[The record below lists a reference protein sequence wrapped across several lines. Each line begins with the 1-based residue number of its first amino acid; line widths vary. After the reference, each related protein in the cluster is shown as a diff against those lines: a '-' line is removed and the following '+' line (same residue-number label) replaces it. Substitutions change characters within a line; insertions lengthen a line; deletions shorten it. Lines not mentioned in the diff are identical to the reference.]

1 MSNADN
7 KAFSIRGIKKFTAST
22 VADRMSYWMRK
33 SPQEL
38 MEAAEEGT
46 LSTLDM
52 ICINSLLS
60 DVRYGKM
67 KNLDLMLSRIVGTP
81 VSQMNINQ
89 TVSNVQPV
97 KVELVGIEA
106 GDENSLKALEDLKE
120 QSDDEQ

>member
-1 MSNADN
+1 
-7 KAFSIRGIKKFTAST
+7 
-22 VADRMSYWMRK
+22 MSYWMRK

-38 MEAAEEGT
+38 MEASEEGT

-89 TVSNVQPV
+89 TVSNVKPV

>member
-1 MSNADN
+1 
-7 KAFSIRGIKKFTAST
+7 
-22 VADRMSYWMRK
+22 MSYWMRK

-38 MEAAEEGT
+38 MEATEDGT

-81 VSQMNINQ
+81 VSQLNVNQ
-89 TVSNVQPV
+89 TVSNVKPV
-97 KVELVGIEA
+97 KVELVGIEV
-106 GDENSLKALEDLKE
+106 GNEDSLKALEDLKE
-120 QSDDEQ
+120 KSDGQ

>member
-1 MSNADN
+1 MSNAEN
-7 KAFSIRGIKKFTAST
+7 KAFSIRGIKKFTAAT

-38 MEAAEEGT
+38 MEATEDST

-81 VSQMNINQ
+81 VSQLNVNQ
-89 TVSNVQPV
+89 TVSNVKPV
-97 KVELVGIEA
+97 KVELVGIEV
-106 GDENSLKALEDLKE
+106 GNEDSLKALEDLKE
-120 QSDDEQ
+120 KSDGQ

>member
-1 MSNADN
+1 
-7 KAFSIRGIKKFTAST
+7 
-22 VADRMSYWMRK
+22 MSYWMRK

-38 MEAAEEGT
+38 MEATEDST

-81 VSQMNINQ
+81 VSQLNVNQ
-89 TVSNVQPV
+89 TVSNVKPV
-97 KVELVGIEA
+97 KVELVGIEV
-106 GDENSLKALEDLKE
+106 GNEDSLKALEDLKE
-120 QSDDEQ
+120 RSDGQ